1 VARIRRPFRIG
12 AALLVIGLAAAACG
26 SSSPKSS
33 STSTT
38 SGSTSTVK
46 KGGNLTFALDEN
58 LAGFNVNTSAA
69 NEYVLQEVLD
79 QVWPQTFLIN
89 AGATPYLNTELMQS
103 ASETSTS
110 PQTIVYKLNP
120 KAKWSDGQPID
131 AWDFWYNWQAQS
143 GVSSVTDIDGKPF
156 DDASTTGYNQIKSVT
171 GSAPASGSCTAATA
185 IKGIPSTLACGNGDT
200 ITVVFSTPFAD
211 WRSLFG
217 DLVPAHE
224 VAAGTSWNS
233 GFNDPTKVLSGSWY
247 EISKYTENQSLVLTR
262 NPQYWGTPGN
272 LDTITFQIFN
282 GDTQAAPAL
291 QNGEVQLISP
301 LQTDLSVVQQVKQ
314 IPAITTKIYGGLEF
328 QHIDFNQSDPYL
340 ALLPVRQ
347 AIALGTDRKQIVQ
360 RTVGEFDSSIVP
372 LGDRMLVPGQPG
384 YQDNG
389 SAYDTVDVA
398 KAKSLLESA
407 GMTMG
412 SDGYFQPKTG
422 PLAGKDLTFTIKSTS
437 GNSLRANIEQLFQA
451 DMKAIGINLQIA
463 NEPAATLFG
472 TDLPKGQFQLALFAW
487 VSTPFESGNQ
497 SIYCSYTNTANCGS
511 NYDHYAN
518 PAVDKLLAAGATA
531 SSPSAEQSDFQ
542 QADALLWKDMV
553 TLPLFQ
559 GVELTA
565 WSNNYANIEPNP
577 SNVGIPWNAQTWGA
591 KAS

>member
-1 VARIRRPFRIG
+1 M
-12 AALLVIGLAAAACG
+12 IGLAAAACG
-26 SSSPKSS
+26 SSSTK
-33 STSTT
+33 STSTS
-38 SGSTSTVK
+38 SGSSSSVK
-46 KGGNLTFALDEN
+46 KGGNVTFALDEN

-69 NEYVLQEVLD
+69 NEYVLQEILD
-79 QVWPQTFLIN
+79 QVWPQPFLIN
-89 AGATPYLNTELMQS
+89 ASATPYLNTELLQS

-110 PQTIVYKLNP
+110 PQTVVYKLNP
-120 KAKWSDGQPID
+120 KATWSDGQPID

-143 GVSSVTDIDGKPF
+143 GASNVTDIDGKPM
-156 DDASTTGYNQIKSVT
+156 DAASTTGYNQIKSVT
-171 GSAPASGSCTAATA
+171 GSAPASGSCAPAAT
-185 IKGIPSTLACGNGDT
+185 IKGIPSSIACGNGNT
-200 ITVVFSTPFAD
+200 ITVVFSTPYAD
-211 WRSLFG
+211 WRALFG
-217 DLVPAHE
+217 DLVPVHM
-224 VAAGTSWNS
+224 VAAGASWNS
-233 GFNDPTKVLSGSWY
+233 GFNDFTKMVSGSWY
-247 EISKYTENQSLVLTR
+247 KISSYTENQSLVLTR
-262 NPQYWGTPGN
+262 NPTYWGTPGN

-291 QNGEVQLISP
+291 QNGEVQIISP
-301 LQTDLSVVQQVKQ
+301 LQTDLSIVQQVKQ

-372 LGDRMLVPGQPG
+372 LGDRMLVPGQTG
-384 YQDNG
+384 YQDNA

-398 KAKSLLESA
+398 KAKAALESA
-407 GMTMG
+407 GLTMAA
-412 SDGYFQPKTG
+412 DGYFQPKTG
-422 PLAGKDLTFTIKSTS
+422 PQAGKDLTFTIKSTS

-451 DMKAIGINLQIA
+451 DMKAIGINIQIA

-472 TDLPKGQFQLALFAW
+472 TDLPKGQYQMALFAW

-497 SIYCSYTNTANCGS
+497 SIYCSYTNAANCGQ
-511 NYDHYAN
+511 NWIHYAN

-531 SSPSAEQSDFQ
+531 ASPSAEQSDFQ
-542 QADALLWKDMV
+542 QADQLLWKDVV

-565 WSNNYANIEPNP
+565 WSNKYANIEPNP
-577 SNVGIPWNAQTWGA
+577 TNVGIPWNAQTWGV

>member
-1 VARIRRPFRIG
+1 M
-12 AALLVIGLAAAACG
+12 AAAACG
-26 SSSPKSS
+26 SSSTKSS

-38 SGSTSTVK
+38 SGSTTAVK

-69 NEYVLQEVLD
+69 NEYVLQEILD
-79 QVWPQTFLIN
+79 QVWPQSFLIN
-89 AGATPYLNTELMQS
+89 ASATPYLNTELLQS

-143 GVSSVTDIDGKPF
+143 GASNVTDIDGKPF
-156 DDASTTGYNQIKSVT
+156 DDASTTGYNQIKSIT
-171 GSAPASGSCTAATA
+171 AADPASGSCAPSTA
-185 IKGIPSTLACGNGDT
+185 IKGIPTTIACGNGDT
-200 ITVVFSTPFAD
+200 ITVTFSTPFAD

-301 LQTDLSVVQQVKQ
+301 LQTDLSIVQQVKQ

-360 RTVGEFDSSIVP
+360 RTVGEFDPSIVP
-372 LGDRMLVPGQPG
+372 LGNHMLVPGQPG

-389 SAYDTVDVA
+389 TAYESVDVT

-407 GMTMG
+407 GMTMA

-422 PLAGKDLTFTIKSTS
+422 PQAGKDLTFTIKSTS

-451 DMKAIGINLQIA
+451 DMKAIGINIQIA

-472 TDLPKGQFQLALFAW
+472 TDLPKGQYQLALFAW

-497 SIYCSYTNTANCGS
+497 SIYCSYTNAANCGS
-511 NYDHYAN
+511 NWVHYAN

-531 SSPSAEQSDFQ
+531 ASPSAEQSDFQ
-542 QADALLWKDMV
+542 QADVLLWKDMV

-565 WSNNYANIEPNP
+565 WSNNYANI
-577 SNVGIPWNAQTWGA
+577 
-591 KAS
+591 